1 MSYMITIKFPAVSA
15 ATAEGVA
22 RDQEA
27 DRLKRIIEDGQ
38 QHGCIHHMF
47 TEDTDGAMLVVD
59 EWPDEATFQRFMQG
73 QQEISKVTEAM
84 GGSPDAAPEVT
95 TRRILDTPDRF

>member
-22 RDQEA
+22 RDEQA
-27 DRLKRIIEDGQ
+27 DRVKRIIEDGQ
-38 QHGCIHHMF
+38 QYGCIHHMF

-59 EWPDEATFQRFMQG
+59 EWPDEATFRRFYEG
-73 QQEISKVTEAM
+73 QQDIPKLTEAM
-84 GGSPDAAPEVT
+84 GASPDLAPEVT